1 MFRRMFFMMLIL
13 PLLCIFAET
22 KTREISSPA
31 DLVGQ
36 YNEGIKGAVTSLL
49 ETVFDHNTNIIV
61 KNNVIAKVNNY
72 DTDQFL
78 GLVQKKVL
86 GSWKNDPKI
95 SYLYEDG
102 NNASI
107 KLESVNGKTGYTS
120 YITCFKSSESW
131 KIVNIIIAIDKVSE

>member
-1 MFRRMFFMMLIL
+1 MFRKIFTLMFLL

-22 KTREISSPA
+22 REINSPA

-36 YNEGIKGAVTSLL
+36 YNEGIKGAVTPLL
-49 ETVFDHNTNIIV
+49 EKVFNQNSQIII
-61 KNNVIAKVNNY
+61 KNNVIDKVNNY
-72 DTDQFL
+72 DTEQFL

-102 NNASI
+102 NNASV
-107 KLESVNGKTGYTS
+107 KVESVSGKTGYTS
-120 YITCFKSSESW
+120 YLTCLKSAEGW
-131 KIVNIIIAIDKVSE
+131 KIVNVIIAIDKLSE